1 MGNTRKWN
9 EILRHERVSHNWTQ
23 AQIAQALRV
32 DTKRVSEWDGGKNKP
47 SYKYRAKLQ
56 KLFKLSAEEFGF
68 LDDEAPPEGGTS
80 PAFSPA
86 QPLESIDLDGQ
97 QPLQLFIPKDTTHAV
112 TIYVH
117 QPGATTPSSFSEEH
131 GIIDDRSTNASGQEH
146 PDGTETIVKRREFF
160 QEGLRIVGQPP
171 LRLTIS
177 SIVS

>member
-32 DTKRVSEWDGGKNKP
+32 DTKRVSEWEGGKTKP

-68 LDDEAPPEGGTS
+68 VDDETSIDDEAPPEEGLEESTS
-80 PAFSPA
+80 QAFSPA

-97 QPLQLFIPKDTTHAV
+97 QPLQLFIPKDITHAV

-117 QPGATTPSSFSEEH
+117 QQGATTPSSFSEEH
-131 GIIDDRSTNASGQEH
+131 GIIDDRRTNASGQEH
-146 PDGTETIVKRREFF
+146 PDGTEH
-160 QEGLRIVGQPP
+160 
-171 LRLTIS
+171 
-177 SIVS
+177 